1 MDVENTIYKYIPIY
15 LHDFAASKTYQCLPN
30 HTKVLVVF
38 FYQQNEDVLWKFPGH
53 KICISMYN
61 VG

>member
-1 MDVENTIYKYIPIY
+1 MWYFFFFSKSWMWNILFLNTYIP
-15 LHDFAASKTYQCLPN
+15 TYCLPN